1 MTPHRILQLNGV
13 STAACAVLMLAMR
26 GLLYPLFGLE
36 TPLVIDL
43 LAIGFIAYAAAL
55 LAAARRRPVSRG
67 ALFVFT
73 VADVAYVA
81 VSVIALL
88 VFWSEMTP
96 LARWLIVATALIVEV
111 FATLQFRAA
120 GGQRRTATQM
130 A

>member
-1 MTPHRILQLNGV
+1 MTPHRILQLNGL
-13 STAACAVLMLAMR
+13 STAACAVLMFAMR

-36 TPLVIDL
+36 TPLVMDV

-55 LAAARRRPVSRG
+55 LAAARRRPATRG
-67 ALFVFT
+67 ALLFFT

-96 LARWLIVATALIVEV
+96 LARLLIVAAALIVEV

-120 GGQRRTATQM
+120 GGLSRTATQM